1 MECPEQYEVCYTPDE
16 FDALV
21 ELLEENDLYGEY
33 SVATENAPI
42 GDAEAVTNFVWELLY
57 TSPWELV
64 YISIPMSVLAFY
76 GLSIYAI
83 FKWIQKKFSV

>member
-1 MECPEQYEVCYTPDE
+1 MDCPEQYEVCYTPDE
-16 FDALV
+16 FEALV

-33 SVATENAPI
+33 STEVTAPI

-64 YISIPMSVLAFY
+64 YISIPM
-76 GLSIYAI
+76 LSLIHI
-83 FKWIQKKFSV
+83 